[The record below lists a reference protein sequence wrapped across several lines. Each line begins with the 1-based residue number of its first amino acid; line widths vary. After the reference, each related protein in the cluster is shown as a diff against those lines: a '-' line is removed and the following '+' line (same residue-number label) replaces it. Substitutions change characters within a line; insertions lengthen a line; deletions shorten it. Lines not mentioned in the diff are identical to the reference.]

1 MQCISCVVLYD
12 NVLQYYPY
20 VSLYYN
26 VTQMR
31 IPYSHSYCIQ
41 EQLDSDLQQLT
52 KDIWRVGDPNLPE
65 CFFGILFD
73 DEQVKGYYEARLLMA
88 AKRRGIVTYDSTL
101 LLKGVHDDVVIKLV
115 GEDVEAAVS
124 WSLICVLFCW

>member
-1 MQCISCVVLYD
+1 M
-12 NVLQYYPY
+12 
-20 VSLYYN
+20 
-26 VTQMR
+26 
-31 IPYSHSYCIQ
+31 
-41 EQLDSDLQQLT
+41 QQLI

-73 DEQVKGYYEARLLMA
+73 DEQVQGYYEARLLMA

-124 WSLICVLFCW
+124 WLICVLFCW